1 MAQGLPRNRLETHR
15 PPEET
20 TARDATDVETLYAC
34 PLCGGSTGT
43 SADLYVHLQTSH
55 RKSALAG
62 LVLDLSDCTV
72 RHRPTG

>member
-1 MAQGLPRNRLETHR
+1 MARSHPPNRLETHR

-34 PLCGGSTGT
+34 PLCGGSTD
-43 SADLYVHLQTSH
+43 SSSDLYVHLQISH

-62 LVLDLSDCTV
+62 LVLDVSDCTV
-72 RHRPTG
+72 RHRSTG